1 MSNRQRM
8 AIAVNKALLTGLM
21 TVIVA
26 FMLAIMPLPD
36 WVVKFRPEW
45 VTLVLIYWVLA
56 YPFRVGV
63 TVAWFAG
70 LLLDVSYGTLM
81 GQNAIGMV
89 LIIYV
94 IHLQHLRL
102 RVASLLQQA
111 IVIFILFIIKQL
123 LTLWVDGML
132 GRAPQDTW
140 SYFMP
145 AITSTLLWPW
155 TYLILRDIHRKFTAI
170 RKPQF

>member
-1 MSNRQRM
+1 M
-8 AIAVNKALLTGLM
+8 NKTLRIGLI
-21 TVIVA
+21 TTIGA

-36 WVVKFRPEW
+36 WAVEFRPDW
-45 VTLVLIYWVLA
+45 VTLVLIYWAMAV
-56 YPFRVGV
+56 PSKIGV

-81 GQNAIGMV
+81 GQQAIGLV
-89 LIIYV
+89 LVIYV

-111 IVIFILFIIKQL
+111 IVVFFLLLIKQL

-132 GRAPQDTW
+132 GRATDSW
-140 SYFMP
+140 LYFMP
-145 AITSTLLWPW
+145 TITSTLLWPW
-155 TYLILRDIHRKFTAI
+155 IYLILRDLRRKFSVH
-170 RKPQF
+170 QQYQY